1 MGQTKELYID
11 KIIEI
16 ILGLILMF
24 KGEIVFGATLLT
36 FGLIT
41 IKVTLS

>member
-1 MGQTKELYID
+1 MRTRELYID

-16 ILGLILMF
+16 ILGLVLLF

-41 IKVTLS
+41 LKITL

>member
-1 MGQTKELYID
+1 MRELYID

-16 ILGLILMF
+16 ILGLVLLF

-41 IKVTLS
+41 LKITM

>member
-1 MGQTKELYID
+1 MGQTKEIYID

-16 ILGLILMF
+16 ILGLVLIF
-24 KGEIVFGATLLT
+24 KGEVTFGATLLT

-41 IKVTLS
+41 LKITLN

>member
-1 MGQTKELYID
+1 MGQTKISQID

-16 ILGLILMF
+16 ILGLILLF
-24 KGEIVFGATLLT
+24 KGETAFGATLLT

-41 IKVTLS
+41 INFKI

>member
-1 MGQTKELYID
+1 MNRVLQID

-16 ILGLILMF
+16 ILGIVLLF
-24 KGEIVFGATLLT
+24 KGETTFGATLLT

-41 IKVTLS
+41 INYKVGG